1 MLGLFG
7 KKATKVQPKLNGL
20 IDMAQDKDLQGYI
33 LERLDKPVPVKGGA
47 TLKDPLDGHEM
58 TVTEAIAYRMTEKAL
73 AGDVKAA
80 QFIMQLEAQQRLQN
94 KRK

>member
-1 MLGLFG
+1 MLGG
-7 KKATKVQPKLNGL
+7 SRTPDPQNTKQV
-20 IDMAQDKDLQGYI
+20 MAQDKDLQGYI

>member
-1 MLGLFG
+1 
-7 KKATKVQPKLNGL
+7 
-20 IDMAQDKDLQGYI
+20 MAKEKDLQGYI
-33 LERLDKPVPVKGGA
+33 LDRLDKPVPVRTGG

-58 TVTEAIAYRMTEKAL
+58 TTTEAIAYRMTEKAL
-73 AGDVKAA
+73 SGDVRAA

>member
-1 MLGLFG
+1 
-7 KKATKVQPKLNGL
+7 
-20 IDMAQDKDLQGYI
+20 MAQDKDLQGYI
-33 LERLDKPVPVKGGA
+33 LERLDKPVPVKNKDGG
-47 TLKDPLDGHEM
+47 TGLLKDPLDGHEM

>member
-1 MLGLFG
+1 
-7 KKATKVQPKLNGL
+7 
-20 IDMAQDKDLQGYI
+20 MAQNKDLQGYI

>member
-1 MLGLFG
+1 MAT
-7 KKATKVQPKLNGL
+7 KKAESNEPLTLQDHL
-20 IDMAQDKDLQGYI
+20 IA
-33 LERLDKPVPVKGGA
+33 RLDKPVPVKGGA